1 MAEDTN
7 GGGIRITNR
16 EVYDSLL
23 KLEKTTDHLVSR
35 VDYVLGENVELRKRV
50 RGLELKFYGILAGLV
65 GAVAVLLTGSIGGG
79 GLL

>member
-7 GGGIRITNR
+7 GSIRITNR
-16 EVYDSLL
+16 EVYDGLL

-65 GAVAVLLTGSIGGG
+65 GAVTILLLGGG
-79 GLL
+79 GVG